1 MSAPKYTYRGR
12 KITGTSTTGRI
23 FPDSGITKATARQT
37 YFNTKTG
44 RVYECSVGGK
54 PKVAKWVYVR
64 TGISA
69 KPDTAVARLTAPA
82 RQSGNRKMK
91 ATWSVPGTLT
101 NEKNGKRAQ
110 GLNITWS
117 LGIPGKDPKHFVKDT
132 AESHTSSTVDLDRF
146 TVGKKTYTRS
156 SFYPLTSKKL
166 SYVTVKVNPYNKKGA
181 GSKPVKQT
189 TEFFPPKAP
198 TIGNFSFNTE
208 TGVVSVGIT
217 ATEETGLRLRERYDT
232 RYKVTVRGR
241 DGKTRVTTDTSSTST
256 SVTASYNVSDYQ
268 QLTYSQYVR
277 VTVEAWSR
285 GYKGDSGHVSKSYV
299 VAYPAR
305 ATISTPQVS
314 SRSSTGK
321 CTIPLKTNSSATH
334 PVDRVRLEYLAN
346 VEYSAASAIPG
357 DASWES
363 TEIVDDAN
371 CTALSIPVTNLVP
384 DRGEYTWVRVKS
396 FHANENVLYR
406 YSNYQRVKGLETPA
420 ATAAD
425 ERITILS
432 ATPGTD
438 GKSVKVHLG
447 WNKTGTDDATGTE
460 LTWSDASDAWKSTED
475 PDQYLFTWSEGSVT
489 VSGTTYRSS
498 ATITIKN
505 LEEGTKYYIRARRY
519 LEGDPDTYSRY
530 SNTATCFTSETPEA
544 ITATCERYIP
554 KGKPLPVYWTLSGN
568 GLQKKWQIVTSRGT
582 VISRGN
588 SSVGATR
595 ISASRLKAVSTNGS
609 VSFTVQA
616 STGSGFVV
624 SETHTVTVIEPPT
637 LQLNVAASL
646 TVQPLAFTATTST
659 PCRLI
664 VIVTSNGI
672 GGQFPE
678 GIKTQVAGDTIHS
691 GIYTPVMTQNVQTG
705 LWTGTVTLPT
715 GLEFWDGGNYTVSV
729 TAVDRTT
736 KLQSSEQTGKFGVAW
751 AHQAQDPTDYITL
764 TPIDIT
770 DDESDSHHQA
780 VQITLTPPSGS
791 YVLSADTTIV
801 TGKTYYELSE
811 GVYTAVTP
819 AGSENPTQQG
829 WYEVNGD
836 LYDIYR
842 KTGDGAYLIGQG
854 FPLSYTTTDE
864 YAPFG
869 EDLELHYRIA
879 LRTTDGDV
887 AFGDVEYEAPAR
899 HMRFDWAGG
908 SLELPYNLTIGDQY
922 EKDVDIRKHMD
933 GSMDGYWN
941 QNIQR
946 SASLKSDLIYLS
958 QQDEIESARNLA
970 RYPGAVFVRLP
981 DGSAYEADVQVS
993 DLSSD
998 GTLTKI
1004 AIDATEIGLTEE
1016 FVLPS
1021 PYTFEDEETEESQG
1035 G

>member
-1 MSAPKYTYRGR
+1 MANYTYKGS
-12 KITGTSTTGRI
+12 KITGTSTTAKI
-23 FPDSGITKATARQT
+23 FAGSGIANAAVGQT
-37 YFNTKTG
+37 YFNRSTG
-44 RVYECSVGGK
+44 HVYQCTVKGK
-54 PKVAKWVYVR
+54 PKVAKWKYVR
-64 TGISA
+64 TDIAA
-69 KPDTAVARLTAPA
+69 KPDTAVAKLTAPA
-82 RQSGNRKMK
+82 RQAGNRQMK
-91 ATWSVPGTLT
+91 ATWVVPSTLT
-101 NEKNGKRAQ
+101 NAKNGDRAQ
-110 GLNITWS
+110 GLNIAWG
-117 LGIPGKDPKHFVKDT
+117 LGIHGKDPKRFVKDGN
-132 AESHTSSTVDLDRF
+132 ESHTSSTVNLDNF
-146 TVGKKTYTRS
+146 KAGKKTYTRS
-156 SFYPLTSKKL
+156 SFYPLSATKL
-166 SYVTVKVNPYNKKGA
+166 SYVTIEVNPYNSKGK
-181 GSKPVKQT
+181 GSKPVKKT
-189 TEFFPPKAP
+189 ATFVVPKTP
-198 TIGNFSFNTE
+198 VIGGFSFNTE
-208 TGVVSVGIT
+208 TGIVSVGIT
-217 ATEETGLRLRERYDT
+217 SDAGAGLAERYDT

-241 DGKTRVTTDTSSTST
+241 DGKSRVTTNTSSTST
-256 SVTASYNVSDYQ
+256 SITASYNVSDYQ
-268 QLTYSQYVR
+268 QLTYSQYIM
-277 VTVEAWSR
+277 VTVEAWTR
-285 GYKGDSGHVSKSYV
+285 GYKGDSNHVSKSYV
-299 VAYPAR
+299 VAYPAQ
-305 ATISTPQVS
+305 ATIGTPQVS

-334 PVDRVRLEYLAN
+334 PVDRIRLEYLAN

-371 CTALSIPVTNLVP
+371 CTAMSIPVTNLVP
-384 DRGEYTWVRVKS
+384 DRGKYTWVRVKS

-438 GKSVKVHLG
+438 GKSIVVKMG

-460 LTWSDASDAWKSTED
+460 LTWSDASDAWKSTEE
-475 PDQYLFTWSEGSVT
+475 PDQYLFTWSEGAVT
-489 VSGTTYRSS
+489 VRGTTYQSS

-519 LEGDPDTYSRY
+519 LEGDTDTYSPY

-544 ITATCERYIP
+544 IVATCERYIP
-554 KGKPLPVYWTLSGN
+554 TGQPLPVYWTLSGN
-568 GLQKKWQIVTSRGT
+568 GLQKQWQIVTASGAVVVRGQ
-582 VISRGN
+582 G
-588 SSVGATR
+588 SVGAAQ
-595 ISASRLKAVSTNGS
+595 ISADRLKAVSNNGS

-624 SETHTVTVIEPPT
+624 SESHTVTIIEPPT
-637 LQLNVAASL
+637 LQLNVVALL
-646 TVQPLAFTATTST
+646 TVQPLAFTVTTST
-659 PCRLI
+659 PCDLI

-678 GIKTQVAGDTIHS
+678 GIRNQVEGDTVHS
-691 GIYTPVMTQNVQTG
+691 GIYSPVMIQDGETG
-705 LWTGTVTLPT
+705 LWSGTVTLPA
-715 GLEFWDGGNYTVSV
+715 GLEFWDGGNYTISV

-736 KLQSSEQTGKFGVAW
+736 SLQSAEQTRTFGVLW
-751 AHQAQDPTDYITL
+751 AHQAQDPTDCVTL
-764 TPIDIT
+764 TAIDVT
-770 DDESDSHHQA
+770 DDENDAHHQA

-791 YVLSADTTIV
+791 YVLSTDTTIV
-801 TGKTYYELSE
+801 TGKTYYEFAE
-811 GVYTAVTP
+811 GIYTAVTP
-819 AGSENPTQQG
+819 EGAENPTEQG
-829 WYEVNGD
+829 WYELNGD

-842 KTGDGAYLIGQG
+842 KTGDGAYLIGQS
-854 FPLSYTTTDE
+854 FPLSFTTTDE
-864 YAPFG
+864 YAPYG
-869 EDLELHYRIA
+869 DDLTLHYRIA

-887 AFGDVEYEAPAR
+887 AFGDVEYVAPGR

-908 SLELPYNLTIGDQY
+908 SLELPYNLSIGDQY
-922 EKDVDIRKHMD
+922 EKDVEIRKHMD

-946 SASLKSDLIYLS
+946 SASLKSDLIYLT
-958 QQDEIESARNLA
+958 QQDEIESARSLA

-981 DGSAYEADVQVS
+981 DGSAYEADVQIS

-1016 FVLPS
+1016 FILPS
-1021 PYTFEDEETEESQG
+1021 PYTFQDDEQG

>member
-1 MSAPKYTYRGR
+1 MAYTYKGR
-12 KITGTSTTGRI
+12 KVTGTSTAGKV
-23 FPDSGITKATARQT
+23 FAKSGIAKATVGQT
-37 YFNTKTG
+37 YFNTETG
-44 RVYECSVGGK
+44 HIYRCTTAGK
-54 PKVAKWVYVR
+54 PSVAKWSYTS
-64 TGISA
+64 TGIA
-69 KPDTAVARLTAPA
+69 KKPDTAVSKLTAPA

-91 ATWSVPGTLT
+91 ATWTVPSTLT
-101 NEKNGKRAQ
+101 NTKNGDRAQ

-117 LGIPGKDPKHFVKDT
+117 LGIPGKDPKHFIKDE
-132 AESHTSSTVDLDRF
+132 AESHTSSTVNLDNF
-146 TVGKKTYTRS
+146 KAGKKTYTRG
-156 SFYPLTSKKL
+156 SFYPLSGTKL
-166 SYVTVKVNPYNKKGA
+166 SYVTVQVNPYNKKGK
-181 GSKPVKQT
+181 GSKPAKQT
-189 TEFFPPKAP
+189 VTFYTPKEP
-198 TIGNFSFNTE
+198 SIGGFSFNTE

-217 ATEETGLRLRERYDT
+217 TDAGTGLRERYDT
-232 RYKVTVRGR
+232 RYRVTVRGR
-241 DGKTRVTTDTSSTST
+241 DGKSRVTTNTSSTST
-256 SVTASYNVSDYQ
+256 SITASYNVSDYQ
-268 QLTYSQYVR
+268 QLTYSQYVK
-277 VTVEAWSR
+277 VTVEAWAR
-285 GYKGDSGHVSKSYV
+285 GYKGDSPHVSKSYV
-299 VAYPAR
+299 VAYPAQV
-305 ATISTPQVS
+305 TIGTPQVS

-334 PVDRVRLEYLAN
+334 PVDRIRLEYLAN

-371 CTALSIPVTNLVP
+371 CSAMSIPVTNLVP
-384 DRGEYTWVRVKS
+384 DRGKYTWVRVKS

-420 ATAAD
+420 PTAAD

-438 GKSVKVHLG
+438 GKSVVVRMG
-447 WNKTGTDDATGTE
+447 WNKNGSDDATGTE
-460 LTWSDASDAWKSTED
+460 LTWADASDAWKSTVE
-475 PDQYLFTWSEGSVT
+475 PDQYLFTWSEGAAT
-489 VSGTTYRSS
+489 VSGVTYQSS
-498 ATITIKN
+498 ATITIKE

-519 LEGDPDTYSRY
+519 LEGDPDTYSPY

-554 KGKPLPVYWTLSGN
+554 TGQPLPVYWTLSGN
-568 GLQKKWQIVTSRGT
+568 GLQRQWQIVASNGT
-582 VISRGN
+582 VIARGQG
-588 SSVGATR
+588 SIGATQ
-595 ISASRLKAVSTNGS
+595 ISAARLKAVSNNGS

-624 SETHTVTVIEPPT
+624 SESHTVTIIEPPT
-637 LQLNVAASL
+637 LQLAVDASL
-646 TVQPLAFTATTST
+646 TVQPLSFTVTTST
-659 PCRLI
+659 PCDFI

-678 GIKTQVAGDTIHS
+678 GIRNQVAGDTVHS
-691 GIYTPVMTQNVQTG
+691 GIYSPALTQDGQTE
-705 LWTGTVTLPT
+705 LWSGTVTMPT
-715 GLEFWDGGNYTVSV
+715 GLEFWYGGNYTVSV

-736 KLQSSEQTGKFGVAW
+736 ALQSAELTGTFGVLW
-751 AHQAQDPTDYITL
+751 SHQAQDPTDCVTL
-764 TPIDIT
+764 TPIDET
-770 DDESDSHHQA
+770 DDEHDAHHQA

-791 YVLSADTTIV
+791 YVLSTDTTVV
-801 TGKTYYELSE
+801 TGKAYYAYAD

-819 AGSENPTQQG
+819 EGTENPTEQG
-829 WYEVNGD
+829 WYELNGD

-864 YAPFG
+864 YAPYG
-869 EDLELHYRIA
+869 DELALHYRIA

-887 AFGDVEYEAPAR
+887 AFTDIEYEAPGS

-922 EKDVDIRKHMD
+922 EKDVEIRKHMD

-958 QQDEIESARNLA
+958 QQDEIESARSLA

-981 DGSAYEADVQVS
+981 DGSAYEADVQIS

-1021 PYTFEDEETEESQG
+1021 PYTFQDDEAETSQG